1 MHIQNSYVRICGCR
15 CKENRNRIPG
25 LWSRSHSCKIFSI
38 NMMILYKM
46 KMVCFYL
53 DGHKFLFFLI
63 RVRFPIFVH
72 LLLEPAD
79 PDPVNF
85 QIQSQIPSYFVLL
98 LSRKPRKDSKIR
110 TGSQKD
116 RRRIANGWQKD
127 SRTIWWFII
136 LTSFCYPFTIFG
148 RKGS

>member
-1 MHIQNSYVRICGCR
+1 
-15 CKENRNRIPG
+15 
-25 LWSRSHSCKIFSI
+25 
-38 NMMILYKM
+38 M

-110 TGSQKD
+110 TGLQKD

-127 SRTIWWFII
+127 SRTI
-136 LTSFCYPFTIFG
+136 
-148 RKGS
+148 